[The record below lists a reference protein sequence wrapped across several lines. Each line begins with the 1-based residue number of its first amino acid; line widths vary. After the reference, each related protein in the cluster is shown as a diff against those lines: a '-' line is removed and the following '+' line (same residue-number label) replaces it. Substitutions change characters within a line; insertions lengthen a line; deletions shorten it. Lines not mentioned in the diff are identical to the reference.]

1 METLLV
7 GGKKSIKASWSEI
20 QEASGYQLQY
30 SRKGNMKGA
39 KTITIKGKNKTTKT
53 IKKLQKRKKYYVRVR
68 AYKKKGKKWHIALG
82 PIRKKLRPNNQ

>member
-30 SRKGNMKGA
+30 SRKANMKGA

-68 AYKKKGKKWHIALG
+68 AYKKKGKKIAYSAWSD
-82 PIRKKLRPNNQ
+82 KKKAKTK